1 MNPITYK
8 PTGWPSIIPRLFASD
23 VEGQVAFLEEVFGA
37 EATVNTGGPTEVTLG
52 DSMLMVS
59 DGQGIRE
66 QGKSFLYVY
75 VPDVDAVFLRATRAG
90 GVAIEPPAAMPYG
103 DRRATIRDPWGNHWQ
118 IATRLSA
125 A

>member
-1 MNPITYK
+1 MNPTAYR
-8 PTGWPSIIPRLFASD
+8 PPGWPSIIPRLFAPD
-23 VEGQVAFLEEVFGA
+23 VEGQVAFLKEVFGA
-37 EATVNTGGPTEVTLG
+37 DATVNPGGPTEITLG
-52 DSMLMVS
+52 GSMLLVS

-75 VPDVDAVFLRATRAG
+75 VPDVDAVFLRATKAG
-90 GVAIEPPAAMPYG
+90 GVVLEPPVNMPYG